1 MKGKLH
7 YIKLYFKYKDKI
19 YSYFWYR
26 TGGKTEIA
34 EDLTQEVFLKAWREF
49 SNYSQDKPFQAWIYK
64 IAHNHLVDYYRANK
78 PEVEIEKAKRQCG
91 NKDAYPELWLILDQ
105 LPEKE
110 KDIIIM
116 KYLYGFN
123 YKEIGE
129 MISQTEGSVRVVA
142 HRALKKLKIKNHE
155 DR

>member
-1 MKGKLH
+1 MKGKIRYL
-7 YIKLYFKYKDKI
+7 KFYFKYKDKI

-34 EDLTQEVFLKAWREF
+34 EDLTQEVFLKAWKEF
-49 SNYSQDKPFQAWIYK
+49 SSYSRDKPFQAWIYK
-64 IAHNHLVDYYRANK
+64 IAHNHLVDYYRASK
-78 PEVEIEKAKRQCG
+78 PEVEIEKAKKKFE

-129 MISQTEGSVRVVA
+129 MISQSEGSVRVVA
-142 HRALKKLKIKNHE
+142 HRALKKLKTKNYE
-155 DR
+155 EQ

>member
-1 MKGKLH
+1 MKGKIRYL
-7 YIKLYFKYKDKI
+7 KFYFKYKDKI

-34 EDLTQEVFLKAWREF
+34 EDLTQEVFLKAWKEF
-49 SNYSQDKPFQAWIYK
+49 SSYSRDKPFQAWIYK
-64 IAHNHLVDYYRANK
+64 IAHNHLVDYYRASK
-78 PEVEIEKAKRQCG
+78 PEVEIEKAKKKFE
-91 NKDAYPELWLILDQ
+91 NKDTYPELWLMLDQ

-129 MISQTEGSVRVVA
+129 MISQSEGSVRVVA
-142 HRALKKLKIKNHE
+142 HRALKKLKIKNYE
-155 DR
+155 EQ